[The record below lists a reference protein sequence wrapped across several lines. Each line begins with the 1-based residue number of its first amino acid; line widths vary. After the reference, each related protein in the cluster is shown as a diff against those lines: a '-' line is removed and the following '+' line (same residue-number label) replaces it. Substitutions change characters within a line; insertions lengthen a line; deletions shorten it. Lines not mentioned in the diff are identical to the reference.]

1 MSWTK
6 TIFTLQM
13 PWKRS
18 NFSLFLLQHCLC
30 PQWSTG
36 SELLE
41 IICVRVVRAS
51 APLRL
56 RLGLIPH
63 LCLIALIF
71 SVGRGTPISWCCA
84 TKTQA
89 CQVILCMCV
98 CAHMCRTSQKYQKKK
113 DPLTN
118 HILQHPQGSP
128 DFSSVDFSSLC
139 FRFSRGKRKPT
150 KTPKNPA

>member
-1 MSWTK
+1 MLLHCRRCKKIPADLSIEFHLFEALLRLWDNLWGVRIFRPQMSWTK
-6 TIFTLQM
+6 TVFTLQM

-18 NFSLFLLQHCLC
+18 NFSLFFLQHCLC
-30 PQWSTG
+30 PQWSMG

-51 APLRL
+51 TPLRF
-56 RLGLIPH
+56 RLGLIPY

-84 TKTQA
+84 MKTQA

-98 CAHMCRTSQKYQKKK
+98 CVRMCRTSQKYQK
-113 DPLTN
+113 
-118 HILQHPQGSP
+118 
-128 DFSSVDFSSLC
+128 
-139 FRFSRGKRKPT
+139 
-150 KTPKNPA
+150 